1 MPSRWNRRGP
11 HFDEDVEIARRTAA
25 QAGLSLARQADAGA
39 GFDAGGDVDVE
50 RTVLLHPARA
60 AAGLAGVLDDLADPE
75 QVGQVRSTVKNPC
88 CARTLPM
95 PEQVGQV
102 TGSDPPSE
110 PVPEQDPQATA
121 VGTLICFCRPE

>member
-1 MPSRWNRRGP
+1 
-11 HFDEDVEIARRTAA
+11 
-25 QAGLSLARQADAGA
+25 
-39 GFDAGGDVDVE
+39 
-50 RTVLLHPARA
+50 
-60 AAGLAGVLDDLADPE
+60 
-75 QVGQVRSTVKNPC
+75 
-88 CARTLPM
+88 M